1 MTNWIITHTDRFAA
15 AASPRSIANWISFE
29 NTSDIGMR
37 FAKDQQQAT
46 AWDNMEKLWFHSP
59 LAYADHVKTPTLFI
73 HSDCDYRC
81 PISEGYQMYSA
92 LKAFGVDS
100 RLCLFHGENHE
111 LSRSGK
117 PLHRLRRL
125 QEITDWITKYTAEK
139 KETD

>member
-1 MTNWIITHTDRFAA
+1 
-15 AASPRSIANWISFE
+15 
-29 NTSDIGMR
+29 
-37 FAKDQQQAT
+37 
-46 AWDNMEKLWFHSP
+46 
-59 LAYADHVKTPTLFI
+59 
-73 HSDCDYRC
+73 
-81 PISEGYQMYSA
+81 MYSA